1 MPYVRSIEPT
11 GLFAIGKRDGLVKG
25 IEAAVDIRFGAA
37 GLALLPE
44 IQAVEDVKTLEAVL
58 KAIKTVG
65 TPEELRA
72 FCRPPASSGSG
83 S

>member
-11 GLFAIGKRDGLVKG
+11 GLFAIGKRDGLLKG

-58 KAIKTVG
+58 KALPTAA
-65 TPEELRA
+65 TAEELRSIW
-72 FCRPPASSGSG
+72 RPAASDGSG